1 MKEATEADRA
11 VTHGVGASHPAPPA
25 SLQAPQKLDSPN
37 TVVQG
42 GEAASSL
49 GTRQQ
54 KVLLGYGT
62 SLLIPRAGLST
73 PPLHQALHCAI
84 CAALTDG

>member
-1 MKEATEADRA
+1 MKEATETDRA
-11 VTHGVGASHPAPPA
+11 ATHGVQASHPAPPA
-25 SLQAPQKLDSPN
+25 SLRAPKKLDSPN

-54 KVLLGYGT
+54 KVLLGYST
-62 SLLIPRAGLST
+62 SLLIPLSGLSS
-73 PPLHQALHCAI
+73 PPLHQALHRAI
-84 CAALTDG
+84 